1 MSYSVP
7 CAICGA
13 SAWTPHYQ
21 GPVRIGKF
29 GSLSAQPHTVWRC
42 GGCGAATLEGATVDY
57 ESDEYRRLVDGSGG
71 PERYYQTH
79 DGEQAHKLQLIG
91 TDRLRGRVVADLG
104 CGAGSFL
111 DLVKGFAGATVA
123 VEPTQSFHPELS
135 RKGHRVFA
143 YGSQVSPEWL
153 GKVDLAVCFS
163 VVEHVE
169 DPLALFREI
178 RALLAPGGRAL
189 VSTPN
194 RNDWLLD
201 LLPQDYASFF
211 YRQVHRWYFDAA
223 SLSRLGQAAGF
234 KTVQLFHVHR
244 FDVSNFFLWLRDR
257 RPSGLGK
264 VTVPPALEAALAPAL
279 EQSGK
284 ADYLYAWLEA

>member
-1 MSYSVP
+1 MSP
-7 CAICGA
+7 ATTCAICAA
-13 SAWTPHYQ
+13 SDRTEHYR

-42 GGCGAATLEGATVDY
+42 GGCGAAWLEGATVDY
-57 ESDEYRRLVDGSGG
+57 ESDEYRKLVDGSAG
-71 PERYYQTH
+71 PETFYRTH
-79 DGEQAHKLQLIG
+79 DGEQAHKLGLVG
-91 TDRLRGRVVADLG
+91 TDRIRGKVIADFG
-104 CGAGSFL
+104 SGAGSFL
-111 DLVKGFAGATVA
+111 DLVKGFAAATLA
-123 VEPTQSFHPELS
+123 IEPTQTYHPELR
-135 RKGHRVFA
+135 RKGHLVFP
-143 YGSQVSPEWL
+143 YGSQVGAEWL

-169 DPLALFREI
+169 DPVALFREI

-194 RNDWLLD
+194 RADWLLD

-211 YRQVHRWYFDAA
+211 YRQVHRWYFDAP
-223 SLSRLGQAAGF
+223 SLTRLGELAGF
-234 KTVQLFHVHR
+234 RAVKPFHVHR
-244 FDVSNFFLWLRDR
+244 FDVSNFLLWLRDR

-264 VTVPPALEAALAPAL
+264 LTVPPALEAAFAPAL